1 MISRQNDTGDTWSS
15 INLMDYSMSL
25 NYQFTAQQRER
36 IRQVLYYS
44 PLIPGPKKERPNTR
58 STETVTDEPLDLPV
72 IIVK

>member
-44 PLIPGPKKERPNTR
+44 PLIPGPKKSVLTLAPQRLLPMSL
-58 STETVTDEPLDLPV
+58 STYQ
-72 IIVK
+72 

>member
-44 PLIPGPKKERPNTR
+44 PPHSWPQKERPNTR
-58 STETVTDEPLDLPV
+58 STETATDEPLDLPV